1 MKKQL
6 LFVGACL
13 FSSVLSFAQS
23 TPVSQNVELKNVVLE
38 ELTGIYCGYCPDGH
52 KIAQEISDANPERVV
67 LVNIHAGGYAVPSTG
82 DIDLRTSHGNSI
94 DAWMDPGGYPSGS
107 VHRKVSGG
115 VIPQSRGVWSGMAS
129 SILAENSP
137 VNVALDATIDATTR
151 EVTVNVEM
159 YYTENQNPNTNHYLN
174 VGILQD
180 RIEGR
185 QSGSSA
191 NPSQVLSNG
200 NYLHNHAFRGY
211 INTGGAD
218 GDMFDATQSGV
229 ITKTYTYTLPSK
241 VGNVNLKIPDLKFFA
256 FVGPGRNTA
265 STSELF
271 SAAEVSPTIVNTP
284 GATAEMEGITNSFIN
299 IGCDTSS
306 TITPKVKIF
315 NEGQEITSLK
325 FATSINGA
333 TAYESTWTGSIASYE
348 TEEITITGVPNFTP
362 SIYYNNV
369 KVDIIEV
376 NGGNG
381 TVGSDY
387 SSTSTISSAKT
398 VTGSDLT
405 VEIYTDNY
413 PGETSWEILNSN
425 NQVVASG
432 GNYTPTTQ
440 EVLSPDACK
449 TKTHDIVLTESD
461 CYSFK
466 MKDSYGDG
474 MAYGSNPA
482 GGFGFK
488 IKKGNQ
494 TLYSLISTP
503 FEYTLIDGILNFTY
517 DNSYVGLSNLEN
529 KLSMSVYPNP
539 AKEQVSISFNADN
552 KDYTINLVDITG
564 RTLITKSYSSL
575 NGSQVIDL
583 PLNDIS
589 AGNYMITIA
598 SENGIVNKQ
607 ISVQ

>member
-1 MKKQL
+1 MP
-6 LFVGACL
+6 
-13 FSSVLSFAQS
+13 S
-23 TPVSQNVELKNVVLE
+23 T
-38 ELTGIYCGYCPDGH
+38 I
-52 KIAQEISDANPERVV
+52 
-67 LVNIHAGGYAVPSTG
+67 VNI
-82 DIDLRTSHGNSI
+82 D
-94 DAWMDPGGYPSGS
+94 
-107 VHRKVSGG
+107 
-115 VIPQSRGVWSGMAS
+115 
-129 SILAENSP
+129 
-137 VNVALDATIDATTR
+137 
-151 EVTVNVEM
+151 
-159 YYTENQNPNTNHYLN
+159 
-174 VGILQD
+174 
-180 RIEGR
+180 
-185 QSGSSA
+185 
-191 NPSQVLSNG
+191 
-200 NYLHNHAFRGY
+200 
-211 INTGGAD
+211 
-218 GDMFDATQSGV
+218 
-229 ITKTYTYTLPSK
+229 
-241 VGNVNLKIPDLKFFA
+241 LKIGDLKFFA
-256 FVGPGRNTA
+256 FVGPGKN
-265 STSELF
+265 SVGDSELF
-271 SAAEVSPTIVNTP
+271 SAAEVNPIIVNIP
-284 GATAEMEGITNSFIN
+284 SATAKMEGITNSFIN

-348 TEEITITGVPNFTP
+348 TKEITITGVPNFTP

-381 TVGSDY
+381 TVGSAY
-387 SSTSTISSAKT
+387 TATSTISSAKT

-425 NQVVASG
+425 SQVVASG

-440 EVLSPDACK
+440 QVLSPDACK

-529 KLSMSVYPNP
+529 KLSMNVYPNP